1 LSWPSWQLDSLAH
14 GTGSQAWHHLTSTR
28 HPLHSVLRLHPHRQ
42 HPAACPLHPTL
53 HRVISCP
60 GSHLTHA
67 CPASRHSRS
76 HTAHNTSFLA
86 TPMMKAAPALR
97 TINTKAMKWS
107 RMWSWRTS
115 VEMEWSWTLCW
126 VHMARIMMDT
136 QMADQC
142 GSLRMVPSPRQHRH
156 HPPCLQGPLPH
167 LHLPRSPPHHGHQ
180 HPLHQLFSTPW
191 MRYTPHPRGL
201 LPRSRMCE
209 TSRSWIS
216 SGCSPTWRTGR
227 TCGMA

>member
-1 LSWPSWQLDSLAH
+1 MATGFPSSRHRISSLAPSH
-14 GTGSQAWHHLTSTR
+14 QHPSSSTLSPPPPSTPAASSSLSSAPNTPPGHQLPRLTLDPRLSSLPAQSITYRTQYLLSPDPDDEGGTGLEDHQYQGDEMEQDVVMEDVS
-28 HPLHSVLRLHPHRQ
+28 
-42 HPAACPLHPTL
+42 
-53 HRVISCP
+53 
-60 GSHLTHA
+60 G
-67 CPASRHSRS
+67 
-76 HTAHNTSFLA
+76 
-86 TPMMKAAPALR
+86 
-97 TINTKAMKWS
+97 
-107 RMWSWRTS
+107 
-115 VEMEWSWTLCW
+115 MEWSWTLCW

-191 MRYTPHPRGL
+191 MR
-201 LPRSRMCE
+201 SRMCE